1 MNPSPA
7 DRARLD
13 RIIRGDP
20 AALTQWFEQNVD
32 AVYAFVFYRVGND
45 CDLAA
50 DATQATFAL
59 ALERLGDYDPQRGG
73 MVTWLRVLSRNIVRD
88 LLAKHRKAVQLQT
101 VWNNIDQSLKRI
113 YERIDR
119 ELLPDAALERQ
130 ETKELVSMTLAN
142 LPPHYR
148 EVLEAKYFDEQ
159 PLEAIARMREAT
171 IDSVKS
177 MLHRARAAFRE
188 TFLTLA
194 GSEVL

>member
-7 DRARLD
+7 DRVRLD
-13 RIIRGDP
+13 RITRGDP

-50 DATQATFAL
+50 FAL

>member
-7 DRARLD
+7 DRVRLD
-13 RIIRGDP
+13 RITRGDP

-45 CDLAA
+45 RDLAA

-59 ALERLGDYDPQRGG
+59 ALERLGDYDPERGG

-148 EVLEAKYFDEQ
+148 EVLEAKYFEEQ
-159 PLEAIARMREAT
+159 PLEAIARVREAT
-171 IDSVKS
+171 VDSVKS